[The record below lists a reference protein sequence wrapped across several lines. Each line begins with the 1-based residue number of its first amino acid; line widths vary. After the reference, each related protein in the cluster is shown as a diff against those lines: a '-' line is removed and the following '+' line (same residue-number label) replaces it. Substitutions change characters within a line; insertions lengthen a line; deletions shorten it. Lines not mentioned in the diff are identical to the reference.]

1 VLIFFAPPVIS
12 CLGAV
17 VCSGS
22 ILLPAILKIV
32 MLPTLLAGTSLK
44 PEKER
49 ILCGQRRLTRGNSL
63 DSLNKNTFKIKLS

>member
-1 VLIFFAPPVIS
+1 VLIFFAPPVIP

-22 ILLPAILKIV
+22 ILFPAILKMV